1 MTDNS
6 VPAVAIIGCAG
17 RFPGARNPEE
27 FWDNIARGIESVTEL
42 SAEEC
47 RRNELDPT
55 IVDAPSYVRRGA
67 LLDDVEYFD
76 AEFFGFSPGEAA
88 ATDPQQRLFLEC
100 CWEALEDAGI
110 DPDRAPGPI
119 AVFAGAG
126 TSTYA
131 ETQLAQARRRPAFGE
146 LMPLVIGNNRD
157 FLATRVAYKF
167 GLTGP
172 ALTLQ
177 TACSTSLVAV
187 HYACQSLLLGESD
200 VALAG
205 GVAVRTPLRVGYI
218 HEPGGILSADGHCRA
233 FDRESDGTVP
243 GNGAGVVVLRRLDDA
258 LRAGDRV
265 LAVIRGSAVNNDGR
279 AKVGYTAPGADGQAR
294 VLAEALAVADI
305 EPDTVSYV
313 EAHGTG
319 TRLGDPIEFAALR
332 EVYGSRS
339 VAGPPC
345 YVGTVKS
352 NIGHLDTAAGIA
364 GLIKVVG
371 ALRQGLI
378 PATMNFRAANQL
390 LGLGDGSALAIA
402 DRSRTWESAGPRRAG
417 VSSFG
422 LGGTNVHVVLEQ
434 APATRVEHS
443 TESQLLVLSAADPL
457 ALDEMVAALFAH
469 LAAHPELSIRDV
481 AHTLHTGR
489 KVFAHRF
496 AQVVDNKGRP
506 LGEPIR
512 GSASGARGA
521 APAVSIS
528 DAPSPAERAQQLAI
542 AARAWVDGAECD
554 WKGLYFGRPARKV
567 KLPGYRFQR
576 SRHWL
581 GATPERPTAR
591 YGAGRTPTES
601 AVAEIWGSILGLT
614 DIERTEN
621 YFGLGGDS
629 LRALRMARRVTE
641 TFGVPVTL
649 QDLVAAPTLGEFCAF
664 LDRAVSGTGPV
675 PDGTATPLIYLNRNG
690 SRPPIVLVHPGGG
703 SALTYLPLA
712 AAVGADQPLICIQ
725 SPTYR
730 GGVESDSVEDAA
742 TVYLADL
749 AAAGI
754 EFRELCGWS
763 YGGNVAFEMA
773 RRVRKET
780 GRVVGVYL
788 IDSLPPAAYPDRP
801 PSETELYAAFPVVLT
816 QFGRAASENGTAAAD
831 SEVPADFDA
840 AVAALRRAGALPEW
854 LPTDAARTMFDVWRR
869 HMVAVCGYR
878 PGPAVTDIDITLLQ
892 ATDPQPDAL
901 TELLR
906 IDPDPLVTRTGWAEL
921 TTGRS
926 TVHPIAGNHHSLI
939 REGNVEVLAEVLL
952 RLIMQSREQPG
963 EGQ

>member
-17 RFPGARNPEE
+17 RFPGARNTEE

-47 RRNELDPT
+47 RGNELDPA
-55 IVDAPSYVRRGA
+55 IVDTPSYVRRGA

-88 ATDPQQRLFLEC
+88 ATDPQQRIFLEC
-100 CWEALEDAGI
+100 CWEALESAGI

-131 ETQLAQARRRPAFGE
+131 EAQLMRARRRPAFGE

-205 GVAVRTPLRVGYI
+205 GVAVRTPLRVGYV

-233 FDRESDGTVP
+233 FDHESDGTVP

-258 LRAGDRV
+258 LRAGDPI

-332 EVYGSRS
+332 EVYGNR
-339 VAGPPC
+339 VAAGRPC
-345 YVGTVKS
+345 YVGAVKS
-352 NIGHLDTAAGIA
+352 NIGHLDTASGIA

-371 ALRQGLI
+371 ALRQRVI
-378 PATMNFRAANQL
+378 PGTANFRVANQL

-402 DRSRTWESAGPRRAG
+402 DRPRAWDSAGPRRAG

-422 LGGTNVHVVLEQ
+422 LGGTNAHVVLEE
-434 APATRVEHS
+434 APAARVEHCADP
-443 TESQLLVLSAADPL
+443 QLLVLSAADPR
-457 ALDEMVAALFAH
+457 ALDAMVSALFAH
-469 LAAHPELSIRDV
+469 LADRPELSVRDV

-496 AQVVDNKGRP
+496 AQVVDGQGRP

-512 GSASGARGA
+512 GRASAHRGA
-521 APAVSIS
+521 AVVSIS
-528 DAPSPAERAQQLAI
+528 GAPSSAERVQQLDA

-554 WKGLYFGRPARKV
+554 WNVLYFGLPVRKV
-567 KLPGYRFQR
+567 RLPGYRFQR
-576 SRHWL
+576 DRHWL
-581 GATPERPTAR
+581 GDDVSRSANRSD
-591 YGAGRTPTES
+591 AGRTPTE
-601 AVAEIWGSILGLT
+601 ATVAEIWGSILGLA
-614 DIERTEN
+614 DIEPGEN
-621 YFGLGGDS
+621 YFALGGDS

-641 TFGVPVTL
+641 RFGVPVTL

-664 LDRAVSGTGPV
+664 LDRVESGAEPT
-675 PDGTATPLIYLNRNG
+675 PDGKTAAWIHLNQNG
-690 SRPPIVLVHPGGG
+690 SRPPIVLIHPGGG
-703 SALTYLPLA
+703 SALTYVPLA

-730 GGVESDSVEDAA
+730 GGVEPDSVEAAA

-749 AAAGI
+749 AAAGV
-754 EFRELCGWS
+754 EFQELCGWS

-773 RRVRKET
+773 RRIRKES
-780 GRVVGVYL
+780 GRMVGVYL
-788 IDSLPPAAYPDRP
+788 IDSLPPTAYPDRP
-801 PSETELYAAFPVVLT
+801 PSESELYAAFPVVLR
-816 QFGRAASENGTAAAD
+816 QFGRASTESAASEPD
-831 SEVPADFDA
+831 SEIPADFEE

-854 LPTDAARTMFDVWRR
+854 LPIDAARTMFDVWRR
-869 HMVAVCGYR
+869 HMVAVYGYR

-892 ATDPQPDAL
+892 ASERQPDAL

-906 IDPDPLVTRTGWAEL
+906 IDPDPRVTRTGWAEL

-926 TVHPIAGNHHSLI
+926 TVHPIAGNHHSLA
-939 REGNVEVLAEVLL
+939 REGNVESLAEVLL
-952 RLIMQSREQPG
+952 RLIAASRADKG